1 MLNSHRRLVDSRVP
15 TKACDDFKKISYSMD
30 NKDISRRNLI
40 AGGMAVALSLSLI
53 AAATS
58 AEQAS
63 EANSIL
69 LAEEAKQLRS
79 SEIQNL
85 IVGNTLEDVLQDG
98 DEYSLYLEP
107 QGAAYLRMHDGREE
121 IGRWEFIKNGLI
133 KSRFPS
139 AAGNN
144 ELTMACL
151 KGRSVNEFFNIADHG
166 KRWGR
171 FTCRDRRFKW
181 TGEIH
186 FKMNDEAAPC
196 LGNQA

>member
-69 LAEEAKQLRS
+69 LTEEAKQLSS

-85 IVGNTLEDVLQDG
+85 TVGNTLEDVLQDG

-121 IGRWEFIKNGLI
+121 IGRWGL
-133 KSRFPS
+133 
-139 AAGNN
+139 
-144 ELTMACL
+144 L
-151 KGRSVNEFFNIADHG
+151 KMD
-166 KRWGR
+166 
-171 FTCRDRRFKW
+171 
-181 TGEIH
+181 
-186 FKMNDEAAPC
+186 
-196 LGNQA
+196 